1 MASKIYTFLPYLTA
15 GTAGK
20 SRAELCK
27 FLVPYGFAK
36 LDLKEMAFKEAS
48 KCKELFQTHS

>member
-1 MASKIYTFLPYLTA
+1 MAPKIYTIYTFLPYL
-15 GTAGK
+15 TAGK